1 MPLFSQPRIDRQ
13 RSNPRKTVMRNHIA
27 VITSYSIH
35 YTKLYDGGSIR
46 ILVDFAH
53 NEHGMR
59 ALSDT
64 VRRVDAE
71 RVILLMGQAGDRS
84 DRDIA
89 ELVRAA
95 CEMRP
100 TRLLVAELPGYERG
114 RQPFEVPEL
123 IRQDAISCGQDS
135 DRIEICD
142 GPREATRAALQ
153 QAQP

>member
-1 MPLFSQPRIDRQ
+1 
-13 RSNPRKTVMRNHIA
+13 
-27 VITSYSIH
+27 
-35 YTKLYDGGSIR
+35 
-46 ILVDFAH
+46 
-53 NEHGMR
+53 
-59 ALSDT
+59 
-64 VRRVDAE
+64 
-71 RVILLMGQAGDRS
+71 VILLMGQAGDRS

-135 DRIEICD
+135 DRIEIFD

-153 QAQP
+153 QAQPGDLLVLLALTQRQEAIALVRDFIGGSAGSDG